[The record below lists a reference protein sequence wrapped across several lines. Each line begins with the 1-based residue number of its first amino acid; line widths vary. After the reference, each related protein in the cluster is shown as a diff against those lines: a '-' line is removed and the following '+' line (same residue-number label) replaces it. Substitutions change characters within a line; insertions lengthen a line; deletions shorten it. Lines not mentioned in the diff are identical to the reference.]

1 MDHKNIKL
9 DLSPE
14 EQKVFEKVREQIKDK
29 LKDNLKNK
37 PLDPNIDLSG
47 LLHDPNIL
55 VDDPIH
61 PRHISTYPR
70 EIYVELRMEMS
81 AVNDMGQFTEI
92 SQILESFYHI
102 PVPSGVDYLC
112 QISGFIDKFDSSLL
126 DCAKKIHK
134 KDGIK
139 EVHI

>member
-14 EQKVFEKVREQIKDK
+14 EQEVFEKVKKQIKDQ
-29 LKDNLKNK
+29 L
-37 PLDPNIDLSG
+37 NIKQEEKIDISPDMLSG
-47 LLHDPNIL
+47 LYDPNIL
-55 VDDPIH
+55 ADDPIH

-81 AVNDMGQFTEI
+81 AVNDQGHFTEI

-102 PVPSGVDYLC
+102 PVPSGVDYLS
-112 QISGFIDKFDSSLL
+112 QISGFIDSFDANLL

-134 KDGIK
+134 KDGIQ